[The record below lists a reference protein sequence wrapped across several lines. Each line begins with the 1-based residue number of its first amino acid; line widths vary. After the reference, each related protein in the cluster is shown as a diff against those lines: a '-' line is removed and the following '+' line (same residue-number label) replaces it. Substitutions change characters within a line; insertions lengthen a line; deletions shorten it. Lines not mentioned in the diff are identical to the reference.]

1 MPRPKRSAN
10 VEAVSHDEPTPKR
23 VTTMVEEGPGGLEGP
38 GDDLSTRDGLL
49 CFAATAPKDLAGHP
63 RANVVITLQFIVSAM
78 DQGVNLLETQVGCGD
93 NGGRAA
99 ARARALCV
107 QLF

>member
-1 MPRPKRSAN
+1 
-10 VEAVSHDEPTPKR
+10 
-23 VTTMVEEGPGGLEGP
+23 MVEEGPGGLEGP

-49 CFAATAPKDLAGHP
+49 RLAATAPKDLAGHP
-63 RANVVITLQFIVSAM
+63 RANVLIILQFIVSAM
-78 DQGVNLLETQVGCGD
+78 DQGVSLFETEVGCGD
-93 NGGRAA
+93 NGRRAA

>member
-1 MPRPKRSAN
+1 
-10 VEAVSHDEPTPKR
+10 
-23 VTTMVEEGPGGLEGP
+23 MVEEGPGGLEGP

-49 CFAATAPKDLAGHP
+49 RLAATAPINLAGRP
-63 RANVVITLQFIVSAM
+63 RAHVLIILQFIVSAM
-78 DQGVNLLETQVGCGD
+78 DQGVNLFETQVGCGD
-93 NGGRAA
+93 NGGRAV